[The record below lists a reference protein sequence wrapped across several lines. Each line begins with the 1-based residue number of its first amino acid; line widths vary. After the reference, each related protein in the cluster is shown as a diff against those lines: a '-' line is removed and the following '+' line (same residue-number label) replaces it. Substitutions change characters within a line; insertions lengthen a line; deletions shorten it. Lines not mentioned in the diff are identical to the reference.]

1 VTHPQEVADVSRM
14 PEKTW
19 TQYRLIGTID
29 LAARTQT
36 LHFIRKWSVEM
47 AYFNIRYNF
56 IRSRQ
61 LEGTYPGDPKEGVWG
76 ITAHR
81 VSFGWGTIKE
91 FEWPSG
97 KADSNNFL
105 DPEPRGLDQSAK
117 RYRIHHYERIRNSTD
132 VRVIL
137 DINKNSLSRLK
148 RDGTNPRA
156 AQSFWIQLAFEV
168 TREFV
173 NAPRGLIALPSPES
187 PVLGTHSVALLD
199 YSHSQGWFE
208 FNNTWGSGWG
218 NNGQGYMPLVFVD
231 EWMTESWAV
240 DVSAATFPECSGIQ
254 ELHWDVR
261 DPLGDCLYGLEIF
274 DGKSDE
280 RLGWSFIVHRGGYLD
295 IEELYVRPDYRGRGF
310 GGRLVG
316 MILDLAREH
325 RHTLRAWIPFVDCQE
340 ANRPALARTILKL
353 GLNIR
358 RSGVPWAA
366 YVALPSKRKTITFDN
381 IHIPQTPAY
390 SKSANRQPDDGT
402 PPFVGQGGELS
413 YEGGLSDDALSEIA
427 ESLFRALDAEEAE
440 HAER

>member
-1 VTHPQEVADVSRM
+1 M
-14 PEKTW
+14 
-19 TQYRLIGTID
+19 
-29 LAARTQT
+29 
-36 LHFIRKWSVEM
+36 M
-47 AYFNIRYNF
+47 YFNGRYNF
-56 IRSRQ
+56 RRSRQ
-61 LEGTYPGDPKEGVWG
+61 LEGTYPGSPKEGVWG

-91 FEWPSG
+91 HEWPLG
-97 KADSNNFL
+97 KPDGSDFL
-105 DPEPRGLDQSAK
+105 DPEPPGLDQSAK
-117 RYRIHHYERIRNSTD
+117 RYRIHHYERIRNSTE

-137 DINKNSLSRLK
+137 AHNKNSLSSLK
-148 RDGTNPRA
+148 KDLTGLQA
-156 AQSFWIQLAFEV
+156 GQLFWIQLAFEV

-187 PVLGTHSVALLD
+187 PVLGTHSVALLE

-208 FNNTWGSGWG
+208 FNNTWGADWG
-218 NNGQGYMPLVFVD
+218 NNGQGYMPAGFVD

-240 DVSAATFPECSGIQ
+240 DVSTATFPESSGIQ
-254 ELHWDVR
+254 ELRWEVL
-261 DPLGDCLYGLEIF
+261 DPLGDFLYGLEIY
-274 DGKSDE
+274 DGNADE
-280 RLGWSFIVHRGGYLD
+280 RIGWSFVVHRGSYFD

-316 MILDLAREH
+316 MILDLAKKYG
-325 RHTLRAWIPFVDCQE
+325 HTLRAWIPFVDCQE
-340 ANRPALARTILKL
+340 GNRPALARTILKL

-366 YVALPSKRKTITFDN
+366 YVAVPSKRTVITFDD
-381 IHIPQTPAY
+381 IRIPQTPAY
-390 SKSANRQPDDGT
+390 SKSSSQQPGDGT
-402 PPFVGQGGELS
+402 PRFVGHCGELS